1 MSITANIADNVVRLA
16 HDPINKTIQV
26 RYVERKITK
35 PTVAAEMKYYAVP
48 GTDLYKNIP
57 IQAFRQASKDPLGTV
72 GKFLPDGHKLNAA
85 TITYFRLR
93 WIMFNRIIA
102 ANGELSG
109 ADLTI
114 KLADF
119 PLVDQVL
126 MSSPTPYEPPEEV
139 TVRTRG
145 RRDRRSRKS
154 SKRHRFPSTSTSDS
168 DALSEPEV
176 PAKTTK
182 PDHTQSRKRSRS
194 PSPCENCGHAPG
206 TPVTSD
212 ALVPAGA
219 EVSTVVAR
227 YLPHAWAADPSAR
240 TRAEAF
246 ARSGATEQEFT
257 EYVREEDTRAQRER
271 MEVAKRDAA
280 AAKRDAAAAKRDAA
294 VAELKTAEMN
304 RPAPPL
310 TQCQVRAEY
319 KSHFDGEFAAECARG
334 CGKEVTLAEFFVLR
348 HLGDITI
355 CCRTCF
361 YEDTTADGR
370 TRRKMDKVRVGCW
383 KKANGR
389 KALGVCF
396 VCKSKDELIE
406 AFLDPW
412 EVAHD
417 VADCHGGRRTIENC
431 APTHPHGNRE
441 QGGRTFAQYFADNAN

>member
-1 MSITANIADNVVRLA
+1 MSITANIAGNVVRLA
-16 HDPINKTIQV
+16 YDPIKKAIQV
-26 RYVERKITK
+26 KYVERKITK
-35 PTVAAEMKYYAVP
+35 QTMAAEMKYYAVP
-48 GTDLYKNIP
+48 GTELYKNIP

-102 ANGELSG
+102 ANGELAG
-109 ADLTI
+109 DDLTI
-114 KLADF
+114 TLTDF
-119 PLVDQVL
+119 PPVDQAF

-139 TVRTRG
+139 TEAEPIRG
-145 RRDRRSRKS
+145 RRGHRSRKRS
-154 SKRHRFPSTSTSDS
+154 RSPSASDS
-168 DALSEPEV
+168 DSSSCSDAPHV
-176 PAKTTK
+176 AK
-182 PDHTQSRKRSRS
+182 HTQSRKRSRS
-194 PSPCENCGHAPG
+194 PCEKCGHAPG
-206 TPVTSD
+206 TPMSSD

-219 EVSTVVAR
+219 EVSAVVAR
-227 YLPHAWAADPSAR
+227 YLPPAWAADPSAR

-271 MEVAKRDAA
+271 I
-280 AAKRDAAAAKRDAA
+280 A

-334 CGKEVTLAEFFVLR
+334 CGKEVTLAQFFVLR

-383 KKANGR
+383 EKTNGR

-396 VCKSKDELIE
+396 VCKSDDELIE

-431 APTHPHGNRE
+431 APAHPHCNRE

>member
-1 MSITANIADNVVRLA
+1 M
-16 HDPINKTIQV
+16 
-26 RYVERKITK
+26 
-35 PTVAAEMKYYAVP
+35 
-48 GTDLYKNIP
+48 
-57 IQAFRQASKDPLGTV
+57 
-72 GKFLPDGHKLNAA
+72 
-85 TITYFRLR
+85 
-93 WIMFNRIIA
+93 
-102 ANGELSG
+102 
-109 ADLTI
+109 
-114 KLADF
+114 
-119 PLVDQVL
+119 
-126 MSSPTPYEPPEEV
+126 TP
-139 TVRTRG
+139 
-145 RRDRRSRKS
+145 
-154 SKRHRFPSTSTSDS
+154 
-168 DALSEPEV
+168 
-176 PAKTTK
+176 
-182 PDHTQSRKRSRS
+182 
-194 PSPCENCGHAPG
+194 
-206 TPVTSD
+206 D

-227 YLPHAWAADPSAR
+227 YLPQAWAADPSAR

-246 ARSGATEQEFT
+246 ARSGATEQEFA
-257 EYVREEDTRAQRER
+257 EYIRTEDTRAQRER
-271 MEVAKRDAA
+271 I
-280 AAKRDAAAAKRDAA
+280 A

-383 KKANGR
+383 EKTNGR
-389 KALGVCF
+389 KALGMCF

-431 APTHPHGNRE
+431 APAHPHCNRE